1 MPVQV
6 FTVADYRAHVAA
18 GEPLPAETTI
28 EIADTAVNIEALTA
42 ADIQALTGNRV
53 SLINATDNALS
64 LNVAQFGAL
73 GAVGFSTE
81 DKVTL
86 RDNGGA
92 IKGYLESNGVHT
104 LSEKGVSLVDS
115 ADNTLSIDFEAAMAL
130 LGTDIGFDDS
140 DTVTLADTSSTL
152 GLGFFSAPEIAT
164 LANKGVDFIG
174 FATEVEIPVRLGAAQ
189 ARALADSDISL
200 TPGTFALLTDDGA
213 DISRLSASQLA
224 KIVSGGLVAI
234 DAWDDML
241 TLSFEQYEA
250 LEIPD
255 SSQFPFDWVQ
265 INPNDKVTLDINA
278 ASLASLAKE
287 QIFEMAVRGVDVV
300 SVKDTGKALAELK
313 AENIQE
319 FLDKGFNV
327 VIDASDNILS
337 LTYDQYKA
345 TSGVA
350 YAAPDTVTV
359 SVTTADVKT
368 LTDAQA
374 AEAKAKGVDSLTLT
388 DTGQALA
395 ALTADQIA
403 ALSSKGVGVLDA
415 ADNRLAL
422 SLVQYKALGSVKL
435 SGTDMVTIAADG
447 DVVLSNGGTDLTLT
461 GGAIRGTGNSLANT
475 ISGNAKN
482 NVLSG
487 LEGNDFLN
495 GGLGNDQLN
504 GGSGQDI
511 FVFDTKL
518 NKSTNVEKILDF
530 NSKDDSIYLDNK
542 IFTKLGSGTVSKP
555 KKFTSDMFVENA
567 KAKDKEDRIVYDKKT
582 GTLYYDAD
590 GTGKTAQVKIATISN
605 KEKLFYHDFFVI

>member
-1 MPVQV
+1 
-6 FTVADYRAHVAA
+6 
-18 GEPLPAETTI
+18 
-28 EIADTAVNIEALTA
+28 
-42 ADIQALTGNRV
+42 
-53 SLINATDNALS
+53 
-64 LNVAQFGAL
+64 
-73 GAVGFSTE
+73 
-81 DKVTL
+81 
-86 RDNGGA
+86 
-92 IKGYLESNGVHT
+92 
-104 LSEKGVSLVDS
+104 
-115 ADNTLSIDFEAAMAL
+115 
-130 LGTDIGFDDS
+130 
-140 DTVTLADTSSTL
+140 
-152 GLGFFSAPEIAT
+152 
-164 LANKGVDFIG
+164 
-174 FATEVEIPVRLGAAQ
+174 
-189 ARALADSDISL
+189 
-200 TPGTFALLTDDGA
+200 
-213 DISRLSASQLA
+213 
-224 KIVSGGLVAI
+224 
-234 DAWDDML
+234 
-241 TLSFEQYEA
+241 
-250 LEIPD
+250 
-255 SSQFPFDWVQ
+255 
-265 INPNDKVTLDINA
+265 
-278 ASLASLAKE
+278 
-287 QIFEMAVRGVDVV
+287 
-300 SVKDTGKALAELK
+300 
-313 AENIQE
+313 
-319 FLDKGFNV
+319 
-327 VIDASDNILS
+327 
-337 LTYDQYKA
+337 
-345 TSGVA
+345 VA

-487 LEGNDFLN
+487 LEGNDFLY

-567 KAKDKEDRIVYDKKT
+567 KAKDKENRIVYDKKT

-590 GTGKTAQVKIATISN
+590 GTGKAAQVKIATISN